1 MADIDAR
8 WTVISQSVDD
18 RTKVERGEA
27 SNPDGTPAVEIN
39 ACQCAP
45 ANPASLPSLT
55 LPSTGASSSSASSS
69 DSSAAPARVSSPPVC
84 DSCGRCPQ
92 RLYKSRYDSISTF
105 LSLESDFKTK
115 YNDIKCE
122 IDPTSYSML
131 LANGVDE
138 LLSRHV
144 AHLFVRDPLVIYDE
158 HIQLDDQKSSDHF
171 ENIQSTN
178 WQTVRFKPPTPGS
191 SIGWRVEFRTMEVQ
205 LTDFENAAFT
215 VFIALV
221 SRTLLYFNLNF
232 YIPLSKVDENLARAH
247 KRDAVLDEKF
257 FWRKNVKVCGSNKS
271 AASPTNGAAADA
283 AASSSSSTPSA
294 AASDNDDDSYAEMSI
309 RDIFLGSP
317 EALNEVENGSKT
329 QSQPGLLNLVRTYLD
344 MIECDALTRSIV
356 DAYLDLI
363 SARCTGELM
372 TAAAWLRK
380 FVSMHPAYAHNSLL
394 NQEIVFDMVE
404 SCNQIVKGTLDVPQL
419 LGTHNNLEKIPAKR
433 ADGEAIE
440 GDAAPS
446 IELKGAR
453 KCGATAPASASSSSS
468 ASSTAAAGATGT
480 LDLTEVDCCA
490 KLKRFLLPYLQQAS
504 TLPSM
509 GSRSSSSTNMA
520 RMNSADNGTPTAA
533 SASPS
538 TPEKKTQAGL
548 WLSPSPPQ

>member
-1 MADIDAR
+1 MTFQTRSIGEARHLYDHLAVFSPIMLALTAASPFFRGRVADIDAR

-18 RTKVERGEA
+18 RTKIERGEA
-27 SNPDGTPAVEIN
+27 NNPDGTPAMEIN

-45 ANPASLPSLT
+45 ANPASLPSLK
-55 LPSTGASSSSASSS
+55 LPSSASSSSVSSS
-69 DSSAAPARVSSPPVC
+69 DSSAAPARVNSPPLC
-84 DSCGRCPQ
+84 DSCGRFPQ
-92 RLYKSRYDSISTF
+92 RLYKSRYDSISTY

-115 YNDIKCE
+115 YNDLKCE

-131 LANGVDE
+131 LSNGVDE

-257 FWRKNVKVCGSNKS
+257 YWRKNVKVCGSNKP
-271 AASPTNGAAADA
+271 AAA
-283 AASSSSSTPSA
+283 AASADASASSTTA
-294 AASDNDDDSYAEMSI
+294 EASPVAEDDEDSYAEMSI

-317 EALNEVENGSKT
+317 EALTDVENGSKT

-344 MIECDALTRSIV
+344 MIECDALTRRIV

-380 FVSMHPAYAHNSLL
+380 FVSVHPAYAHNSLL
-394 NQEIVFDMVE
+394 NQEIVFDIVE

-419 LGTHNNLEKIPAKR
+419 LGVHNNLEKIPIKL
-433 ADGEAIE
+433 ADSEVE
-440 GDAAPS
+440 AAPS

-453 KCGATAPASASSSSS
+453 KAATAPASSASSSS
-468 ASSTAAAGATGT
+468 TNTDAAGATGT
-480 LDLTEVDCCA
+480 LDLTEVDCC
-490 KLKRFLLPYLQQAS
+490 KVR
-504 TLPSM
+504 
-509 GSRSSSSTNMA
+509 
-520 RMNSADNGTPTAA
+520 
-533 SASPS
+533 
-538 TPEKKTQAGL
+538 
-548 WLSPSPPQ
+548 